1 MLRLHHRVTSVTMSE
16 RYEELAGTMCRV
28 VEAGEADSAE
38 PPIMFVHGLGGH
50 ADNWSLVMP
59 ALSVGRRCLA
69 LDLPGFGLS
78 SPAKHH
84 HLDTHVSAVVS
95 LIRGLGTAV
104 TLVGNSMGGLIAE
117 RVAAEHPDLVH
128 RLVLIA
134 PATPLPN
141 LDQIA
146 DRTVTARLATQSI
159 PVVGELV
166 LRVLQRQLTPR
177 QQTEQTL
184 ALVSHRPELLPES
197 IGERSIAIAEMRR
210 RMPWAVRAFSES
222 ARSVGLFMVRRDRFA
237 AMARSIRQPT
247 TLIWGTED
255 RLVSP
260 ASMVWLTELRP
271 DWQSI
276 RLEGIGHVPMLEA
289 PDVVIESLQELAPA
303 LD

>member
-1 MLRLHHRVTSVTMSE
+1 MSE
-16 RYEELAGTMCRV
+16 RYEELAGTTCRV
-28 VEAGEADSAE
+28 IEAGGNAAGE
-38 PPIMFVHGLGGH
+38 PPIVFVHGLGGN

-59 ALSVGRRCLA
+59 ALSANRRCFA

-78 SPAKHH
+78 SPAKRH

-95 LIRGLGTAV
+95 LIRSLGTPV
-104 TLVGNSMGGLIAE
+104 SLVGNSMGGLIAE
-117 RVAAEHPDLVH
+117 RVASEHPDLVD
-128 RLVLIA
+128 RLVLLA
-134 PATPLPN
+134 PATPLPV
-141 LDQIA
+141 LDRIA
-146 DRTVTARLATQSI
+146 DPTVTARLAAQST
-159 PVVGELV
+159 PVVGEWI
-166 LRVLQRQLTPR
+166 LRALQRQLTPR

-197 IGERSIAIAEMRR
+197 IRERSIAIAEMRR
-210 RMPWAVRAFSES
+210 SMPWAVRAFSES

-237 AMARSIRQPT
+237 AMAKSIRQPT

-276 RLEGIGHVPMLEA
+276 RLEGVGHVPMLEA
-289 PDVVIESLQELAPA
+289 PDVVIEALLELAPA